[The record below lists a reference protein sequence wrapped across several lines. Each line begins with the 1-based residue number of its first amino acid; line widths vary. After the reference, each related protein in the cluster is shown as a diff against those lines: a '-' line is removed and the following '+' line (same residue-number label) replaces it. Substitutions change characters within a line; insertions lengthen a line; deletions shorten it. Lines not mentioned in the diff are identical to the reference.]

1 MGVCLNASTSV
12 CVCVCVCVCVAAC
25 IPLNSC
31 PVWYFIPQPTC
42 LESMSKHICLNGMF
56 PEQTQKIWPWYEY
69 QWQSMI
75 IGTGCCC
82 CLLRCPAHRHL
93 IKTHSWL
100 DVIFYKV
107 TWCWLL
113 WLPFLSA
120 LAVKTT
126 RSTRWCCDIHH
137 DRDPHIHIINTPS
150 LYYQIFL
157 KHLFATA
164 NTAELFRV
172 STTKKTRLPCL
183 LEFSLLIKTIF
194 KCLCAVYFD
203 RTRALHRHFPDI
215 PFVFFSIK

>member
-1 MGVCLNASTSV
+1 
-12 CVCVCVCVCVAAC
+12 
-25 IPLNSC
+25 
-31 PVWYFIPQPTC
+31 
-42 LESMSKHICLNGMF
+42 MSGEY
-56 PEQTQKIWPWYEY
+56 EQTHLLEWDVPWANVENLALIWISVTVNDNWDG
-69 QWQSMI
+69 M
-75 IGTGCCC
+75 
-82 CLLRCPAHRHL
+82 LLLL
-93 IKTHSWL
+93 IETSSTQTP
-100 DVIFYKV
+100 YKE
-107 TWCWLL
+107 TFTAWCDFLENDSVLASLQAPHWP
-113 WLPFLSA
+113 PFISA
-120 LAVKTT
+120 LPVKTT

-194 KCLCAVYFD
+194 KCLCAVYSD